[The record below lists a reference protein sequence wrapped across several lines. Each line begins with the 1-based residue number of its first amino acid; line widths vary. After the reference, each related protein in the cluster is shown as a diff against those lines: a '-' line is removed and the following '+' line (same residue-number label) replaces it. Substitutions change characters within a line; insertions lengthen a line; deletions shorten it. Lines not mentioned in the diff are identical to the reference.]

1 MATAPLVDWPM
12 PPDRTVEP
20 ATEIQLY
27 AIAIGAS
34 VPAILASATWWL
46 HVEWI
51 AAIAALGI
59 LIGPVLSVMEARRM
73 LASSWSEGVLRAA
86 FAAPL
91 AAAALIL
98 GGVFVW
104 WVVTI
109 SADSA
114 PIGPEVVVGILGF
127 GLWWRWS
134 PWSAGCRSLCPRH
147 LSSHGC
153 CAGPPR
159 WNRIA
164 AASTSARWRRAP
176 RSPEPSRSSQC
187 RPAGDYSPGNGP
199 ADRHSPPRDRGGDRL
214 RRAGRAR
221 PPA

>member
-59 LIGPVLSVMEARRM
+59 LIGPVLSVMEAGRM

-127 GLWWRWS
+127 GLLV
-134 PWSAGCRSLCPRH
+134 AVV
-147 LSSHGC
+147 
-153 CAGPPR
+153 AMV
-159 WNRIA
+159 
-164 AASTSARWRRAP
+164 
-176 RSPEPSRSSQC
+176 
-187 RPAGDYSPGNGP
+187 
-199 ADRHSPPRDRGGDRL
+199 GGLPITLPTALVVAWLL
-214 RRAGRAR
+214 RRAAAMEPHRAR
-221 PPA
+221 LHVGALAAGAAIAGAITLVAMQAGRGLLSGGWTG